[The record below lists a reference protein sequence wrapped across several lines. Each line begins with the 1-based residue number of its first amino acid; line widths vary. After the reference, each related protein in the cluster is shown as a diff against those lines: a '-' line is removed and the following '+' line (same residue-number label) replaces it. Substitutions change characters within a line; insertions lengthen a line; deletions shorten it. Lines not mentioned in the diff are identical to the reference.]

1 MGDFE
6 KLKAIVAREFL
17 ERVRTKWFFIITL
30 LGPVLLSLLLFLPA
44 WLASRDRTSG
54 ASGPIVV
61 LDATGAGVGERV
73 REALSQPASGLP
85 PVLGSA
91 ARATIPVEVRTVA
104 LDSLAPAE
112 SLATR
117 AVMDKEAQGYLVI
130 GPRVFEGDSARYSGR
145 NATSV
150 GDMARL
156 TTAVRTAL
164 LDVRLERAGVA
175 PERIREFTRFRGGLK
190 TERLT
195 ERGRGGSGE
204 ANLALAL
211 GVSFLLYIS
220 IVLYGQNVLRGVL
233 EEKTTRVAEV
243 VLSSVRS
250 DTLLAGKVL
259 GVGAVGLLQVLVW
272 IAGTMAVGAYLA
284 PFLMRGAGGAA
295 AASAAPST
303 SAVMSGVDF
312 SFGAAA
318 ALLVFFV
325 LGYTFYSSLYAAAG
339 AMVNSEQEAQQ
350 VLQPLILP
358 LVATAM
364 LIQPVLLNPSGN
376 LSRWAAI
383 FPLSAPII
391 MPLRMSLAPVP
402 PWEVALS
409 VALLVL
415 ACLAAIWAAARIYR
429 VGLLMYGKRPT
440 MRELGRWIRQ
450 AG

>member
-6 KLKAIVAREFL
+6 KLKAIVAREFM

-44 WLASRDRTSG
+44 WLASRDRG
-54 ASGPIVV
+54 AHASGPIVV

-73 REALSQPASGLP
+73 RQALSQPASGLP
-85 PVLGSA
+85 PMIGAA
-91 ARATIPVEVRTVA
+91 ARATIAVDVRPTA
-104 LDSLAPAE
+104 LDSLAAAE

-117 AVMDKEAQGYLVI
+117 AVMDKRAQGYLVI
-130 GPRVFEGDSARYSGR
+130 GPRVFDGDSARYSGR

-164 LDVRLERAGVA
+164 LDVRLERAGV
-175 PERIREFTRFRGGLK
+175 PPDRIREVTRYRGGLK

-195 ERGRGGSGE
+195 ERGRGGSGQ

-259 GVGAVGLLQVLVW
+259 GVGAVGLVQILVW
-272 IAGTMAVGAYLA
+272 IVGTMAAAAYLE
-284 PFLMRGAGGAA
+284 PFMRRTAGAA
-295 AASAAPST
+295 AASGS
-303 SAVMSGVDF
+303 SAVMSGLDF
-312 SFGAAA
+312 SFGAAG

-358 LVATAM
+358 LVGTAM
-364 LIQPVLLNPSGN
+364 LIQPVLLNPAGN
-376 LSRWAAI
+376 LARGAAI

-391 MPLRMSLAPVP
+391 MPLRMSLTPVP
-402 PWEVALS
+402 AWEVALS

-415 ACLAAIWAAARIYR
+415 ACLGAVWAAARIYR

-440 MRELGRWIRQ
+440 MRELARWMKE

>member
-1 MGDFE
+1 
-6 KLKAIVAREFL
+6 V
-17 ERVRTKWFFIITL
+17 
-30 LGPVLLSLLLFLPA
+30 GPRIRQS
-44 WLASRDRTSG
+44 
-54 ASGPIVV
+54 
-61 LDATGAGVGERV
+61 
-73 REALSQPASGLP
+73 LSQPAAGLP
-85 PVLGSA
+85 SVMSGA
-91 ARATIPVEVRTVA
+91 ARAIVAVEVRTVSP
-104 LDSLAPAE
+104 DSLAPAE
-112 SLATR
+112 SLATQ
-117 AVMDKEAQGYLVI
+117 AVMTKRAQGYLVV
-130 GPRVFEGDSARYSGR
+130 GPRVLEGDSARYSGR

-156 TTAVRTAL
+156 TTAVRGAL
-164 LDVRLERAGVA
+164 LDVRLERAGV
-175 PERIREFTRFRGGLK
+175 PPDRVREVTRYRGGLK

-220 IVLYGQNVLRGVL
+220 ILLYGQNVLRGVL

-259 GVGAVGLLQVLVW
+259 GVGAVGLLQILVW

-284 PFLMRGAGGAA
+284 PFLMRAASGGAA
-295 AASAAPST
+295 GAAGGST
-303 SAVMSGVDF
+303 AMSGIDF
-312 SFGAAA
+312 SFGAAG
-318 ALLVFFV
+318 ALLLFFV

-364 LIQPVLLNPSGN
+364 LIQPVLLNPTGT
-376 LSRWAAI
+376 LSRGAAI
-383 FPLSAPII
+383 FPLSSPII
-391 MPLRMSLAPVP
+391 MPLRMSLTPVP
-402 PWEVALS
+402 AWEVALS
-409 VALLVL
+409 VVLLML
-415 ACLAAIWAAARIYR
+415 SCLGAVWVAARIYR

-440 MRELGRWIRQ
+440 MRELARWMRQ
-450 AG
+450 AA

>member
-6 KLKAIVAREFL
+6 KLKAIVAREFM

-44 WLASRDRTSG
+44 WLASRDRTSR

-73 REALSQPASGLP
+73 RQALSAPASGLP
-85 PVLGSA
+85 PVIGAA
-91 ARATIPVEVRTVA
+91 ARATIPVDVRATT
-104 LDSLAPAE
+104 LDSLAHAE

-117 AVMDKEAQGYLVI
+117 AVMDKAAQGYLVI
-130 GPRVFEGDSARYSGR
+130 GPRVFDGDSARYSGR

-164 LDVRLERAGVA
+164 LDVRLERAGVP
-175 PERIREFTRFRGGLK
+175 PERIREVTRYRGGLK

-259 GVGAVGLLQVLVW
+259 GVGAVGLLQILVW
-272 IAGTMAVGAYLA
+272 IAGTLAVGQYLA
-284 PFLMRGAGGAA
+284 PFLMRGPVGGGAA
-295 AASAAPST
+295 PDT
-303 SAVMSGVDF
+303 SAVMSGIDF

-364 LIQPVLLNPSGN
+364 LIQPVLLNPTGN

-391 MPLRMSLAPVP
+391 MPLRMSLTPVP
-402 PWEVALS
+402 AWEVALS
-409 VALLVL
+409 VALLIA

-440 MRELGRWIRQ
+440 MRELARWIGQ

>member
-1 MGDFE
+1 MGDFD
-6 KLKAIVAREFL
+6 KLKAIVEREFM

-44 WLASRDRTSG
+44 WLASRDRGSS
-54 ASGPIVV
+54 ASGPIIV
-61 LDATGAGVGERV
+61 LDASGADVGQRI
-73 REALSQPASGLP
+73 RQALSQPTSGLP
-85 PVLGSA
+85 AVMGSA
-91 ARATIPVEVRTVA
+91 ARATISVDVRPVSV
-104 LDSLAPAE
+104 DSLAPAE

-117 AVMDKEAQGYLVI
+117 AVMTKRAQGYLVV
-130 GPRVFEGDSARYSGR
+130 GPRVLEGDSARYSGR

-156 TTAVRTAL
+156 TSAVRSAL
-164 LDVRLERAGVA
+164 LDVRLERAGV
-175 PERIREFTRFRGGLK
+175 PPDRVREVTRYRGGLQ

-195 ERGRGGSGE
+195 ERGRGGSGQ

-259 GVGAVGLLQVLVW
+259 GVGAVGLVQILVW

-284 PFLMRGAGGAA
+284 PFMMRAASGGAA
-295 AASAAPST
+295 GAATGGAA
-303 SAVMSGVDF
+303 MSGIDF
-312 SFGAAA
+312 SIGAAG
-318 ALLVFFV
+318 ALLLFFV

-358 LVATAM
+358 LVGTAM
-364 LIQPVLLNPSGN
+364 LIQPVLLNPTGT
-376 LSRWAAI
+376 LARGAAI
-383 FPLSAPII
+383 FPLSSPII
-391 MPLRMSLAPVP
+391 MPLRMSLTPVP
-402 PWEVALS
+402 AWEVALS
-409 VALLVL
+409 VALLIL
-415 ACLAAIWAAARIYR
+415 SCLGAVWVAARIYR

-440 MRELGRWIRQ
+440 MRELARWMRQ
-450 AG
+450 AA

>member
-6 KLKAIVAREFL
+6 KLKAIVAREFM

-44 WLASRDRTSG
+44 WLASRDRTSR

-73 REALSQPASGLP
+73 RQALSAPASGLP
-85 PVLGSA
+85 PVIGAA
-91 ARATIPVEVRTVA
+91 ARATIPVEVRPTT
-104 LDSLAPAE
+104 LDSLAHAE

-164 LDVRLERAGVA
+164 LDVRLERAGVP
-175 PERIREFTRFRGGLK
+175 PERIREVTRYRGGLK

-259 GVGAVGLLQVLVW
+259 GVGAVGLLQILVW

-295 AASAAPST
+295 AAATPGT
-303 SAVMSGVDF
+303 SAVMSGIDF

-364 LIQPVLLNPSGN
+364 LIQPVLLNPTGN

-391 MPLRMSLAPVP
+391 MPLRMSLTPVP
-402 PWEVALS
+402 AWEVALS
-409 VALLVL
+409 VALLIL

-440 MRELGRWIRQ
+440 MRELARWIGQ

>member
-1 MGDFE
+1 MGDFD

-44 WLASRDRTSG
+44 WLASRDRTSR

-61 LDATGAGVGERV
+61 IDATGAGVGERV
-73 REALSQPASGLP
+73 RQALSQPASGLP
-85 PVLGSA
+85 PVIGAA
-91 ARATIPVEVRTVA
+91 ARATIPVEVRTIG
-104 LDSLAPAE
+104 LDSLVAAE

-117 AVMDKEAQGYLVI
+117 AVMDKAAQGYLVI

-175 PERIREFTRFRGGLK
+175 PDRIREFTRFRGGLK

-259 GVGAVGLLQVLVW
+259 GVGAVGLVQILVW
-272 IAGTMAVGAYLA
+272 IAGTMAVGAYLE
-284 PFLMRGAGGAA
+284 PFMRRTASPDAA
-295 AASAAPST
+295 AAAGT
-303 SAVMSGVDF
+303 SAVMSGLDF
-312 SFGAAA
+312 SFGAAG

-364 LIQPVLLNPSGN
+364 LIQPVIINPTGN
-376 LSRWAAI
+376 LSRWSAI

-391 MPLRMSLAPVP
+391 MPLRMSLTPVP
-402 PWEVALS
+402 AWEVALS
-409 VALLVL
+409 VALLIL